1 MKDRIKEIMGDVFEI
16 NPNQITNDSSPSTI
30 QSWDSL
36 RHINLIVALEEEF
49 NIKFTDEDILQ
60 MLNFE
65 LIVIIVN
72 EKI

>member
-1 MKDRIKEIMGDVFEI
+1 MKDRIKEIMGYVFEI